1 MDPVGGEQR
10 VSIVRH
16 IEGGPVR
23 VAAVPTGGAAEHEI
37 ALRVQAEEPVVCWH
51 PGDAVFLVR
60 RHEDRDEVALAE
72 YDRPQGVATCFRILT
87 SWVPVNRRSFRRYRI
102 ELPARL
108 RGGSD
113 DSAATVRDV
122 SMSGMRARTP
132 AYVAGET
139 LDVCLS
145 ALGHSMAV
153 PCDVLAATP
162 VPEGWEL
169 RLRYRDVSAQSLV
182 LLSAILAQLHALETH
197 RPATLAA

>member
-1 MDPVGGEQR
+1 MHLSEDEQR

-16 IEGGPVR
+16 TESGPVR
-23 VAAVPTGGAAEHEI
+23 VAAVPTGGAAEREI
-37 ALRVQAEEPVVCWH
+37 ALRTESGEPVCWH
-51 PGDAVFLVR
+51 PGEAVFLVR

-72 YDRPQGVATCFRILT
+72 FMRPRGVAACFRVLT

-102 ELPARL
+102 ELPALL
-108 RGGSD
+108 RGSSGE
-113 DSAATVRDV
+113 SAATVRDV
-122 SMSGMRARTP
+122 SMSGMRART
-132 AYVAGET
+132 AGFVPGAT

-145 ALGHSMAV
+145 ALGHSMVV
-153 PCDVLAATP
+153 PCDVLAATA